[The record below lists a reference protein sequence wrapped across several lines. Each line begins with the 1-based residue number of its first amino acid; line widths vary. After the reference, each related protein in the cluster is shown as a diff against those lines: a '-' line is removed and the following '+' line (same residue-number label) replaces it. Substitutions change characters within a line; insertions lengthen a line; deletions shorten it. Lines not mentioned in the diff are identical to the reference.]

1 MSRKG
6 SVRAP
11 SGVDAGRQKSPEG
24 GYASTRMLLIYRPMR
39 SPNEYKTLNLEL
51 NQIQNS
57 IFLTAKQGTKN
68 GDFIRI
74 PFRLTVAEA
83 LELAFKLRFAVRK
96 IIEQN
101 LTIGEKDEG

>member
-24 GYASTRMLLIYRPMR
+24 EYASTRMLSIFRPMR

-51 NQIQNS
+51 NEVQNS
-57 IFLTAKQGTKN
+57 IFLTAQQGTKG
-68 GDFIRI
+68 GDYIRI
-74 PFRLTVAEA
+74 PFRLSVAEA
-83 LELAFKLRFAVRK
+83 LELAFKLRLAARK
-96 IIEQN
+96 VIERDLN
-101 LTIGEKDEG
+101 GG

>member
-24 GYASTRMLLIYRPMR
+24 EYASTRMLSIFRPMR

-51 NQIQNS
+51 NEGQGS
-57 IFLTAKQGTKN
+57 IFLTAQQGTKG
-68 GDFIRI
+68 GDYNRI
-74 PFRLTVAEA
+74 PFRLTIAEA
-83 LELAFKLRFAVRK
+83 LELAFKLRLAARIVIMK
-96 IIEQN
+96 EM
-101 LTIGEKDEG
+101 GVDEDEG